1 MPAVDLAVT
10 AFRKTRTAAI
20 RRAGEG
26 KEDNTMNCKLC
37 QDALPNL
44 LFDPA
49 APANDAARAHIAACA
64 VCAHQLASLQATLS
78 LLDAWQAPEVSPYF
92 DQKLAVRLREM
103 QSAPPAGWFEQLKTR
118 LLLNTGRHLRP
129 ALAGALAL
137 VLVAAGGSFGIATF
151 QHPRTVQVSAA
162 VNDLQLLQKNERALQ
177 QIDQLLDDN
186 APAADTDA
194 SPPQS

>member
-1 MPAVDLAVT
+1 
-10 AFRKTRTAAI
+10 
-20 RRAGEG
+20 
-26 KEDNTMNCKLC
+26 MNCKLC

-49 APANDAARAHIAACA
+49 APANRAARAHIAACA

-78 LLDAWQAPEVSPYF
+78 LLDTWQAPEVSPYF

-151 QHPRTVQVSAA
+151 QRPRPVVCLRGCQRPPAPR
-162 VNDLQLLQKNERALQ
+162 QERAVAATGGP
-177 QIDQLLDDN
+177 
-186 APAADTDA
+186 APAGRRTRC
-194 SPPQS
+194 

>member
-1 MPAVDLAVT
+1 
-10 AFRKTRTAAI
+10 
-20 RRAGEG
+20 
-26 KEDNTMNCKLC
+26 MNCKLC

-49 APANDAARAHIAACA
+49 APANGAARAHIAACA

-151 QHPRTVQVSAA
+151 QHPRPVGSPRPSTTSSSSTRTSRRC
-162 VNDLQLLQKNERALQ
+162 NRWTRSCMTTRPLLTQAPRCLRASRMFSKLR
-177 QIDQLLDDN
+177 L
-186 APAADTDA
+186 
-194 SPPQS
+194 

>member
-1 MPAVDLAVT
+1 
-10 AFRKTRTAAI
+10 
-20 RRAGEG
+20 
-26 KEDNTMNCKLC
+26 MNCKLC

-49 APANDAARAHIAACA
+49 APANRAARAHIAACA

-78 LLDAWQAPEVSPYF
+78 LLDTWQAPGVSPYF

-151 QHPRTVQVSAA
+151 QRPRPVVASAA
-162 VNDLQLLQKNERALQ
+162 VNDLQLLDKNEQSLQ
-177 QIDQLLDDN
+177 QVDQILQDD
-186 APAADTDA
+186 APASDSGAA
-194 SPPQS
+194 LPQS